1 MEENEEVNAGAG
13 AHASATASAAGASA
27 ADASAAGASA
37 AGGSAG
43 GEEEGCPAGMQK
55 NPNSRG
61 TKWVTPEKALQER
74 KE

>member
-1 MEENEEVNAGAG
+1 MEENEEVSAGAG
-13 AHASATASAAGASA
+13 AHASAT
-27 ADASAAGASA
+27 ASAAGASA

-55 NPNSRG
+55 DPNSKG